1 MSNRSDRQSG
11 RLKAILRELQQ
22 STAVT
27 ISDLC
32 KEHKAS
38 VATIRR
44 DLEHLE
50 RLGLLRRTHG
60 GAILIEPLFYEAF
73 KKNAS
78 FVDMVGR
85 YAEEKR
91 RIGRAAAD
99 LVKPG
104 NSIVLTAGTTTTEV
118 IRCLPFQTG
127 IKVVTN
133 TVNVAMELSK
143 RKDVE
148 VFVTGGHLRG
158 EWFSLV
164 GSTAIESLRQAF
176 VDIAFIGADGVD
188 LSAGLTCVSPD
199 EAAVN
204 RTMVAQAARC
214 IAVVDR
220 TKFGIVTSW
229 EICPVKRCE
238 IIVTDTGASDETI
251 APYLDLGID
260 VRRA

>member
-1 MSNRSDRQSG
+1 MSNRSDRQSE

-22 STAVT
+22 STSVT

-32 KEHKAS
+32 KEHQSS

-44 DLEHLE
+44 DLQHLE
-50 RLGLLRRTHG
+50 TLGLLRRTRG

-118 IRCLPFQTG
+118 VRCLPFQTG
-127 IKVVTN
+127 
-133 TVNVAMELSK
+133 
-143 RKDVE
+143 
-148 VFVTGGHLRG
+148 
-158 EWFSLV
+158 
-164 GSTAIESLRQAF
+164 
-176 VDIAFIGADGVD
+176 
-188 LSAGLTCVSPD
+188 
-199 EAAVN
+199 
-204 RTMVAQAARC
+204 
-214 IAVVDR
+214 
-220 TKFGIVTSW
+220 
-229 EICPVKRCE
+229 
-238 IIVTDTGASDETI
+238 
-251 APYLDLGID
+251 
-260 VRRA
+260 

>member
-1 MSNRSDRQSG
+1 MSNRSDRQSE
-11 RLKAILRELQQ
+11 RLNAILRELQQ
-22 STAVT
+22 STSVT
-27 ISDLC
+27 IADLC
-32 KEHKAS
+32 KEHNSS

-44 DLEHLE
+44 DLQHLE
-50 RLGLLRRTHG
+50 TLGLLRRTHG
-60 GAILIEPLFYEAF
+60 GAIPIEPLFYEPF

-85 YAEEKR
+85 FAEEKR

-99 LVKPG
+99 YVKPG
-104 NSIVLTAGTTTTEV
+104 NSIVLTPGTTTTEV

-143 RKDVE
+143 RKDIE

-164 GSTAIESLRQAF
+164 GGTAVDSLRQAF
-176 VDIAFIGADGVD
+176 VDIAFVGADGIDVN
-188 LSAGLTCVSPD
+188 AGLTCYSPE
-199 EAAVN
+199 EATVN
-204 RTMVAQAARC
+204 RAMVAQAAKC

-220 TKFGIVTSW
+220 SKFGLITNW
-229 EICPVKRCE
+229 EICPVKRCDV
-238 IIVTDTGASDETI
+238 IVTDTAASDEAI
-251 APYLDLGID
+251 APYLELGIA
-260 VRRA
+260 VQRA